1 VRRFKRAAESEP
13 THALPFSKQA
23 TRVDHTAQHPAVE
36 TVFKSNREISNAKAE
51 PVFFFFVLRWG
62 SKHHDVH
69 IKCREFTDIVPDG
82 LKTKRSMTFLLT
94 KDTFSDARCVE
105 DKGTFVLNIKQSKT
119 GSACTHDLVFQ
130 TRWSSSKGVMLFS
143 ISSGL
148 AAQVEDDCW
157 HESANVAL
165 TNFCARHAYVK
176 PTSLSAPRLFG
187 YVSLEVQAHL
197 LELRTLSAHLLLRGC
212 GSW

>member
-1 VRRFKRAAESEP
+1 MRRFKRAAESEP

-51 PVFFFFVLRWG
+51 L
-62 SKHHDVH
+62 
-69 IKCREFTDIVPDG
+69 
-82 LKTKRSMTFLLT
+82 
-94 KDTFSDARCVE
+94 
-105 DKGTFVLNIKQSKT
+105 
-119 GSACTHDLVFQ
+119 SACTHDVVFQ

-148 AAQVEDDCW
+148 AAQVEEDCW

-197 LELRTLSAHLLLRGC
+197 LELRTLSAHLLSRGC

>member
-1 VRRFKRAAESEP
+1 MRRFKRAAESVP

-23 TRVDHTAQHPAVE
+23 TRVDHTVQHPAVE

-51 PVFFFFVLRWG
+51 PGFFFVLRWG

-105 DKGTFVLNIKQSKT
+105 DKGNFVLKIKQSKT
-119 GSACTHDLVFQ
+119 GSACTHDVVFQ

-148 AAQVEDDCW
+148 ARASRGRLLARERKRCAHRLLPASRLCQAYQLIRSSTVW
-157 HESANVAL
+157 LRVA
-165 TNFCARHAYVK
+165 
-176 PTSLSAPRLFG
+176 
-187 YVSLEVQAHL
+187 
-197 LELRTLSAHLLLRGC
+197 
-212 GSW
+212 

>member
-1 VRRFKRAAESEP
+1 MRFRSP
-13 THALPFSKQA
+13 SKQRVWIIQHNILPWRQFSRAIGKLA
-23 TRVDHTAQHPAVE
+23 TQKRNLV
-36 TVFKSNREISNAKAE
+36 
-51 PVFFFFVLRWG
+51 FFFVLRWG

-105 DKGTFVLNIKQSKT
+105 DKGNFVLKIKQSKT
-119 GSACTHDLVFQ
+119 GSACTHDVVFQ

-197 LELRTLSAHLLLRGC
+197 LELRTLSAHLLSRGC